1 MGNAIQKVFG
11 CSCTQ
16 KNEND
21 DKEEIQSNIPQK
33 EIGKVKNERKVDQ
46 STSSYSDMSN

>member
-1 MGNAIQKVFG
+1 MGNAIQKVCG

-21 DKEEIQSNIPQK
+21 DKEEIQSNMPQK
-33 EIGKVKNERKVDQ
+33 GRSINILFFRYE
-46 STSSYSDMSN
+46 

>member
-1 MGNAIQKVFG
+1 MGNAIQKVCG
-11 CSCTQ
+11 CSCAQ

-21 DKEEIQSNIPQK
+21 DKEEIQSNMPQK

-46 STSSYSDMSN
+46 STTSFSDMSN